1 MWETPFLELN
11 RVQYCTHMNNA
22 SVKCK
27 SGKQIERRHI
37 GKKRNNELKT
47 LECMRALLLIPVV
60 HGPNTAAFLMS

>member
-1 MWETPFLELN
+1 
-11 RVQYCTHMNNA
+11 MNNA